1 MNKTIIAT
9 VSGHRGIQDIE
20 ISLDPDANVEEIK
33 QQAEVSYMKQHGI
46 ADEVKLQVYEI
57 VAVGQT
63 QQ

>member
-46 ADEVKLQVYEI
+46 ADEVKLQVYEVVTI
-57 VAVGQT
+57 GET
-63 QQ
+63 R